1 MKIFFQA
8 IILVLAACVCL
19 GWAESWEALR
29 QNSGDISSITADFTQ
44 EKHLKILARPL
55 ISKGV
60 FMFQAPDSLRWEYTT
75 PVKSLLL
82 MHRGEMR
89 KFVQQNNKLVES
101 HTPGMDAMEV
111 VSREISQ
118 WLAGNFNDNPTFD
131 AELKPGRMI
140 IMTPK
145 NKGLAQLI
153 SKIELQLAKTAGL
166 MESVSIYEGKDSFTK
181 LVFSHAVL
189 NKDIPETRFTRQ

>member
-1 MKIFFQA
+1 MKFFFQTT
-8 IILVLAACVCL
+8 ILVLAAFACL
-19 GWAESWEALR
+19 GWAESWEAIR
-29 QNSGDISSITADFTQ
+29 QNSGNITSITADFTQ

-55 ISKGV
+55 ISQGIFV
-60 FMFQAPDSLRWEYTT
+60 FQAPDSLRWEYTT

-82 MHRGEMR
+82 MHKGRMR

-101 HTPGMDAMEV
+101 QTPGMDAMVV

-118 WLAGNFNDNPTFD
+118 WLAGNFADNPTFD
-131 AELKPGRMI
+131 AELQPGRMI
-140 IMTPK
+140 ILTPK

-153 SKIELQLAKTAGL
+153 SKIELQLAETPGL
-166 MESVSIYEGKDSFTK
+166 MESVSIFEGKDSFTK

-189 NKDIPETRFTRQ
+189 NTKIPETRFTRQ